1 MLTAE
6 QVRAARALLRWDQSV
21 LAERAAV
28 SVETIKRLERMDGP
42 LLETRSSTLAAIE
55 LALVAAGVIF
65 IAENG
70 DGPGARLKKRP
81 SALAGE
87 SKPPP
92 GTKTAPGGK
101 ASQRPPAGR
110 QKR

>member
-21 LAERAAV
+21 LADRAGV

-55 LALVAAGVIF
+55 QALMAAGVVF

-81 SALAGE
+81 TGLEGE
-87 SKPPP
+87 L
-92 GTKTAPGGK
+92 KTAAPAKTTPSAKTGR
-101 ASQRPPAGR
+101 RPSPARRKG
-110 QKR
+110 